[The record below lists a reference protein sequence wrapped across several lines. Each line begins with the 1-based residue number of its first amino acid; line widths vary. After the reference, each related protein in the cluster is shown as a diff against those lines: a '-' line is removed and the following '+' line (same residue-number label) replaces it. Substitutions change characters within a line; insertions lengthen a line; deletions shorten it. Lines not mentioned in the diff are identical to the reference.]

1 MRLRKGKRQL
11 TDRWRALLRVG
22 LFVVAVAAIVA
33 IFGVGMR
40 AVLTQG
46 QVPNTSPGPTPS
58 EESTTAGQPQAPSSL
73 AHTLLGIYLSLRQS
87 DIEQPVSPGDTR
99 KVTFAVEAGETA
111 ATIGPRLE
119 QMGLIRDAGLF
130 SLLVRYRGVDN
141 ALEVGEYQLSPA
153 MSLDQ
158 IVTELQHGLAKG
170 VLVTIPEGWR
180 MEQVAARL
188 EEAGLGKA
196 DEYLALMRKHDY
208 PYAWLGGRPEGAPDG
223 LEGFLF
229 PDTYQF
235 PADAKPAAVID
246 AMLRNFDRRV
256 TPELRRDLA
265 SHGLSFY
272 QALAL
277 ASIVE
282 REAVKAEERPTI
294 AGVFL
299 ARIDRGM
306 PLQADPTV
314 SYAKGFDPQSNRWWT
329 PMQQDESKTVD
340 SAYNTFLHVGVT
352 PGPICSPGLA
362 SIEAVAHPASTN
374 YLYFVAKGDGSHVFA
389 ESYDEHLANVR
400 KYGQQ

>member
-1 MRLRKGKRQL
+1 M
-11 TDRWRALLRVG
+11 TDRWRALLRVT
-22 LFVVAVAAIVA
+22 LFAFSVVAIVG
-33 IFGVGMR
+33 IFGLGIRTMLLR
-40 AVLTQG
+40 GAAPTAAA
-46 QVPNTSPGPTPS
+46 GPTPTQ
-58 EESTTAGQPQAPSSL
+58 EGPVAGQPQAPKSL
-73 AHTLLGIYLSLRQS
+73 VNTLLGIYLSIRKS
-87 DIEQPVSPGDTR
+87 EIDQPMNPADTK
-99 KVTFAVEAGETA
+99 KVTFAIEPGETA
-111 ATIGPRLE
+111 GTIGPRLE
-119 QMGLIRDAGLF
+119 KAGLIRDSQLF

-141 ALEVGEYQLSPA
+141 ALEVGEYKLSA
-153 MSLDQ
+153 SMSLDQ

-170 VLVTIPEGWR
+170 ILVTIPEGWR

-196 DEYLALMRKHDY
+196 DQYLALMHKHDY
-208 PYAWLGGRPEGAPDG
+208 PYAWLGDRPEGAPDG

-235 PADAKPAAVID
+235 PSDATPAAVVD
-246 AMLRNFDRRV
+246 AMLRNFDRKV

-272 QALAL
+272 QAMAL
-277 ASIVE
+277 AAIVE

-299 ARIDRGM
+299 SRIDKGM

-314 SYAKGFDPQSNRWWT
+314 SYAKGYDQQSGRWWT
-329 PMQQDESKTVD
+329 PMQQDESKSVD
-340 SAYNTFLHVGVT
+340 SPYNTFQHGGVT
-352 PGPICSPGLA
+352 PGPICSPGL
-362 SIEAVAHPASTN
+362 STIEGVAHPTQTN

-400 KYGQQ
+400 KYNGQ

>member
-1 MRLRKGKRQL
+1 MRLRKGSRQL
-11 TDRWRALLRVG
+11 TDRWRAFLRVG
-22 LFVVAVAAIVA
+22 LFGVAVVAIVA
-33 IFGVGMR
+33 IFAVGLRTVLLRGEEATAPARPTATQER
-40 AVLTQG
+40 APAGQTQG
-46 QVPNTSPGPTPS
+46 R
-58 EESTTAGQPQAPSSL
+58 SSL
-73 AHTLLGIYLSLRQS
+73 VHTLLGIYLSIRQS
-87 DIEQPVSPGDTR
+87 DIEQPVSPGDTK
-99 KVTFAVEAGETA
+99 KVAFAIQPGETA

-130 SLLVRYRGVDN
+130 SMLVRYRGVDH
-141 ALEVGEYQLSPA
+141 ALEAGEYQLSPG
-153 MSLDQ
+153 MSLEQ

-196 DEYLALMRKHDY
+196 EEYLALMRKHDY
-208 PYAWLGGRPEGAPDG
+208 PYPWLQGRPEGAPAG

-299 ARIDRGM
+299 ARLDRGM

-340 SAYNTFLHVGVT
+340 SPYNTFLHAGVT

-362 SIEAVAHPASTN
+362 SIQAVAHPAKTN

-389 ESYDEHLANVR
+389 QTFEEHLANVR
-400 KYGQQ
+400 KYGQ

>member
-1 MRLRKGKRQL
+1 M
-11 TDRWRALLRVG
+11 TDRWRAILRVV
-22 LFVVAVAAIVA
+22 LFAVTVVAIVG
-33 IFGVGMR
+33 IFGVGIR
-40 AVLTQG
+40 AMLTRG
-46 QVPNTSPGPTPS
+46 SAPGASTVPTPTM
-58 EESTTAGQPQAPSSL
+58 EGEVAGQPRAPKSL
-73 AHTLLGIYLSLRQS
+73 TNTLLGIYLSFRQS
-87 DIEQPVSPGDTR
+87 EIEQPVSPEDT
-99 KVTFAVEAGETA
+99 KTVTFAIEPGETA
-111 ATIGPRLE
+111 GTIGPRLE
-119 QMGLIRDAGLF
+119 QMGLIHDAGLF
-130 SLLVRYRGVDN
+130 SLLVRYRGVDH
-141 ALEVGEYQLSPA
+141 ALEVGEYQLSPS

-158 IVTELQHGLAKG
+158 IVTELQHGFAKG
-170 VLVTIPEGWR
+170 ILVTIPEGWR

-196 DEYLALMRKHDY
+196 DEYLELMRKHDY
-208 PYAWLGGRPEGAPDG
+208 PYDWLDRAEDAPAG

-235 PADAKPAAVID
+235 PADATPAAVVD
-246 AMLRNFDRRV
+246 AMLRNFDRKV
-256 TPELRRDLA
+256 TPELRREMA

-299 ARIDRGM
+299 TRIDRGM

-314 SYAKGFDPQSNRWWT
+314 SYAKGYDPQRMRWWT
-329 PMQQDESKTVD
+329 PMLQEESKTVD
-340 SAYNTFLHVGVT
+340 SPYNTFLHGGVT
-352 PGPICSPGLA
+352 PGPICSPGVSA
-362 SIEAVAHPASTN
+362 IEGMARPTTTK

-400 KYGQQ
+400 KYNQ